1 MDPECQYHLR
11 QLKSSALF
19 HLQLFKYSREICIY
33 YGVSNCIRIYFT
45 AMAKLLTRFVSVIMI
60 CEPVDTAETSADA
73 ANLPTINRSIAPY
86 IACKNRANS
95 TGSANKING
104 CKILPWVKVVF
115 FSIFSILCSYGSTGR
130 QLPHK
135 KGWIRHGH
143 FSPASYPAIVYFE
156 QSTLR
161 WLIASIARAVWSV
174 NHIYCTFAH
183 QMYTFPCYRPPDSSS
198 ILFIFCCNGGCALSG
213 ASSGKA
219 V

>member
-1 MDPECQYHLR
+1 MFSKNAVSLLAPQKALSPSGERAFCFSRSDGIRTARSRHSGTQTVQWTVCEGAGE
-11 QLKSSALF
+11 SAPV
-19 HLQLFKYSREICIY
+19 C
-33 YGVSNCIRIYFT
+33 RI
-45 AMAKLLTRFVSVIMI
+45 
-60 CEPVDTAETSADA
+60 
-73 ANLPTINRSIAPY
+73 
-86 IACKNRANS
+86 
-95 TGSANKING
+95 
-104 CKILPWVKVVF
+104 KVVF

-143 FSPASYPAIVYFE
+143 FSPASYPAIVSFE

-183 QMYTFPCYRPPDSSS
+183 QMYTLPCYRPPDSSS

>member
-1 MDPECQYHLR
+1 MYPHLFYCHGKTADQVCQRHHDLR
-11 QLKSSALF
+11 AGG
-19 HLQLFKYSREICIY
+19 YRR
-33 YGVSNCIRIYFT
+33 NIR
-45 AMAKLLTRFVSVIMI
+45 RC
-60 CEPVDTAETSADA
+60 CELAHNQQVHRAVHT
-73 ANLPTINRSIAPY
+73 
-86 IACKNRANS
+86 CKNRANS

-115 FSIFSILCSYGSTGR
+115 FSIFSILCSYGSTSR

-143 FSPASYPAIVYFE
+143 FSPASYPAIVSFE

-161 WLIASIARAVWSV
+161 WLIASVARAVWFV

-183 QMYTFPCYRPPDSSS
+183 QMYTLPCYRPPDSSS

>member
-1 MDPECQYHLR
+1 MPHSIVSKQTVYPSSST
-11 QLKSSALF
+11 KSLSMIFLMIFFAFSNALSKIPF
-19 HLQLFKYSREICIY
+19 
-33 YGVSNCIRIYFT
+33 
-45 AMAKLLTRFVSVIMI
+45 
-60 CEPVDTAETSADA
+60 
-73 ANLPTINRSIAPY
+73 SIALSS
-86 IACKNRANS
+86 IASWLTESKVRTSSTLTGLNS
-95 TGSANKING
+95 PSFLSSVSMLSLSFW
-104 CKILPWVKVVF
+104 CERILAF
-115 FSIFSILCSYGSTGR
+115 GILCSYGSTGR

-143 FSPASYPAIVYFE
+143 FSPASYPAFVSFE

-183 QMYTFPCYRPPDSSS
+183 QMYTLPCYRPPDSSS